1 MIGLNDEDDSM
12 ITESYTTENN
22 ITKKIFLNISGAFST
37 DDPQV
42 HHAQTTN
49 SNRPKQLENKL

>member
-1 MIGLNDEDDSM
+1 MIGLNDEDDGM

-22 ITKKIFLNISGAFST
+22 ITKKILNISGAFST
-37 DDPQV
+37 DAPQV